1 MNSALRQTAA
11 PETTL
16 QAGKN
21 VDKLLEDRSQ
31 FTRLLL
37 DGISTGALLLSPEGQ
52 VLDCNR
58 AAASLLG
65 RSADELVG
73 KPLAAAISDLRPLIQ
88 KSLSAAV
95 ARAAAGENSACDV
108 EFYASLPADP
118 HPDPADAHAVDPRP
132 ATPTVLDFRFRPIAV
147 QSGSKSPVLAEIHDA
162 TAELS
167 EHRTTDEA
175 RYSQSALV
183 ESPQEA
189 IIGNNLNGNIESWNP
204 AAASLF
210 GYSAEEIVGQPIT
223 RLIPEELR
231 AEEEHIMSKIRAG
244 ERIHNFET
252 TRVSKSG
259 RHLFVSFDV
268 SPVLDAS
275 GKIVGAS
282 RIVRDTSER
291 RRLGD
296 ARSRL
301 ASIVESSDAIAG
313 KDLNGIITSW
323 NRAAERLFGYT
334 AEEMIG
340 QHISKI
346 IPPELVAGE
355 ADMLSTIARGERIEH
370 FETVRLKK
378 DRETVDVSLTVSP
391 IRDETGKIVG
401 AAKIAH
407 DITQQKRTESALRAS
422 ERLAS
427 VGRLAATV
435 AHEINNPLE
444 AVTNLI
450 FLARH
455 AESIEEA
462 RKFLSMVEEELER
475 ISRLTRQT
483 LGFYRETKGVA
494 RVRLGDIVESLI
506 SVFTP
511 RMRNK
516 GIKISSDIDDTL
528 EVIAVPGEIRQV
540 AANLLSNSIDALDA
554 GGEICLR
561 VSASMRW
568 DQARIPGARLTIR
581 DTGPGIPAKIRSR
594 LFEPFFTTKK
604 DVGTGLGL
612 WICKS
617 IVENYSGSIQVRSST
632 ASGKSGTTFSVFLPT
647 PTSNAAG
654 QSAESAESPGT
665 NLGAPS

>member
-1 MNSALRQTAA
+1 MNRASPQTEAGA
-11 PETTL
+11 KSL
-16 QAGKN
+16 AGKN
-21 VDKLLEDRSQ
+21 VDHSLSEDRSQ

-37 DGISTGALLLSPEGQ
+37 DEISTGALLLSPEGQ
-52 VLDCNR
+52 VLDFNR

-65 RSADELVG
+65 RSAAELVG
-73 KPLAAAISDLRPLIQ
+73 KPLAAAVPDLKPLIQ

-95 ARAAAGENSACDV
+95 ARAAAGESAACDV
-108 EFYASLPADP
+108 EFYASPSA
-118 HPDPADAHAVDPRP
+118 DPRP
-132 ATPTVLDFRFRPIAV
+132 VDSRPANLIVLDFRFRPVTV
-147 QSGSKSPVLAEIHDA
+147 QSGSKSPVLAEIHDTA
-162 TAELS
+162 AELS
-167 EHRTTDEA
+167 EGRADDA
-175 RYSQSALV
+175 RYSQYARV
-183 ESPQEA
+183 ESSQDA
-189 IIGNNLNGNIESWNP
+189 IIGNDLNGNIESWSP

-223 RLIPEELR
+223 RLIPEELH

-244 ERIHNFET
+244 ERIDLFET
-252 TRVSKSG
+252 ARVSKSG
-259 RHLFVSFDV
+259 RHFFVSLAV

-275 GKIVGAS
+275 GNIVGAS
-282 RIVRDTSER
+282 RIVRDISGR

-301 ASIVESSDAIAG
+301 ASIVESSDDAITG
-313 KDLNGIITSW
+313 RDLNGIVTSW
-323 NRAAERLFGYT
+323 NRAAERLYGYT

-340 QHISKI
+340 QPITKI
-346 IPPELVAGE
+346 IPPELIAGE
-355 ADMLSTIARGERIEH
+355 ARMLATLARGERIEH
-370 FETVRLKK
+370 FETVRLRK
-378 DRETVDVSLTVSP
+378 DGETVEVSLTVSP
-391 IRDETGKIVG
+391 ILDETGKIVG
-401 AAKIAH
+401 AAKIAR
-407 DITQQKRTESALRAS
+407 DITQQKRTERALRTS

-455 AESIEEA
+455 AESIEDA

-494 RVRLGDIVESLI
+494 RVRLGDIVESLVT
-506 SVFTP
+506 VFAP

-516 GIKISSDIDDTL
+516 GIKISTDID
-528 EVIAVPGEIRQV
+528 ESIEIIAVPGEIRQV
-540 AANLLSNSIDALDA
+540 VANFLTNSIDVLDA
-554 GGEICLR
+554 GGQIFIR
-561 VSASMRW
+561 VSSSRRW
-568 DQARIPGARLTIR
+568 DEARTPGVRLTIC
-581 DTGPGIPAKIRSR
+581 DTGPGIPAGIRSR

-617 IVENYSGSIQVRSST
+617 IVDNHSGTIQVRSSM
-632 ASGKSGTTFSVFLPT
+632 APGKSGTTFSVFLPT
-647 PTSNAAG
+647 PVPNAADESTK
-654 QSAESAESPGT
+654 SAAKGSAPRAGS
-665 NLGAPS
+665 